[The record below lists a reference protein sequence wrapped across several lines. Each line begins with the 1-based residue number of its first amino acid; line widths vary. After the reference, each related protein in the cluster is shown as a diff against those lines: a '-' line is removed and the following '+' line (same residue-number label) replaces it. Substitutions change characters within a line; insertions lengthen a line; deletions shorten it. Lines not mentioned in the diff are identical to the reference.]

1 MTFAR
6 RRKII
11 LGIALPSVAVVA
23 GLNLPKYM
31 KKNMAKN
38 IDEMEEEYAMLFDIK
53 LRRKKL
59 GALPLVIK
67 DADFRINLE
76 EVICENTQ
84 FVDCYFYPGITIKTK
99 ALTDVSFERC
109 QFMDCS
115 FGSGIWKNVTF
126 SKCDGRKLFR
136 LIGGEGSKNVVF
148 NECDFLGGAQV
159 AESPHENYF
168 GGVGSFGE
176 AKFANCELKYLE
188 IFGASQ
194 LDVEKS
200 RLNKV
205 EIINYQAIGNATFS
219 NSTIQDYLK
228 VTGNFTAFTLNS
240 VKFDLLSI
248 EKITAAEFT
257 LADCVGVFFGKICTI
272 KKFTAKNCTFVGKT
286 GASSE
291 ERENSGFELRF
302 PKISQLFLE
311 KLEFKNGGNLYIN
324 GGENFTYK
332 QGAPERGEKFIYAR
346 FEKITVRETN
356 LSNSNLSYISAQEIR
371 IENSAVKDID
381 ISDSILERV
390 LFSHTVLSGKVNFTN
405 TSVVEFK
412 EESTEKLPG
421 LQLTIP
427 QNQNGRTKSL
437 SQ

>member
-1 MTFAR
+1 M
-6 RRKII
+6 
-11 LGIALPSVAVVA
+11 GIALPSIAVVA

-38 IDEMEEEYAMLFDIK
+38 IDEMEEYAMLLDIT
-53 LRRKKL
+53 LRKKKL
-59 GALPLVIK
+59 GTLPLVIK
-67 DADFRINLE
+67 NADFRTNLD
-76 EVICENTQ
+76 EVICENTH

-126 SKCDGRKLFR
+126 KKCDGRKLFR
-136 LIGGEGSKNVVF
+136 LIGGDGSKNVIF
-148 NECDFLGGAQV
+148 DECDFLGGAPV

-176 AKFANCELKYLE
+176 ARFENCELKYLE

-194 LDVEKS
+194 LNVDKS

-205 EIINYQAIGNATFS
+205 EIINYQAVGNASFT

-228 VTGNFTAFTLNS
+228 VTGQFTTFILNS
-240 VKFDLLSI
+240 IKFDLLSI
-248 EKITAAEFT
+248 DKIIADEFT
-257 LADCVGVFFGKICTI
+257 LTDCVGVFFGKVCTI
-272 KKFTAKNCTFVGKT
+272 KKLAAKNCTFLGQT

-302 PKISQLFLE
+302 PKISQLLLE

-324 GGENFTYK
+324 GGENYIYK
-332 QGAPERGEKFIYAR
+332 EGAPERGEKFIYAR
-346 FEKITVRETN
+346 FEKITARETN
-356 LSNSNLSYISAQEIR
+356 LSNPNLSYISAHELR

-381 ISDSILERV
+381 ISDSIFEKV
-390 LFSHTVLSGKVNFTN
+390 LFSHTVLSGKITFTN
-405 TSVVEFK
+405 TSIGEFK
-412 EESTEKLPG
+412 EEATEKLPG

-427 QNQNGRTKSL
+427 HNL
-437 SQ
+437 SGHT